1 MTISEPATTLWH
13 PGRSGR
19 EHPTGRTHALDSSH
33 NGIFVGRTTPQQVIE
48 TIDVRA
54 WE

>member
-1 MTISEPATTLWH
+1 MTISEPASALWH

-33 NGIFVGRTTPQQVIE
+33 NPLFVGTTTLQQALE
-48 TIDVRA
+48 TIDVLA